1 MQDCG
6 DRVAVDATILTAK
19 PAVAACELAHSC
31 EISPVPTYP
40 TVERACFILDKLKL
54 LTKSE
59 LASKRKLKGQRH

>member
-6 DRVAVDATILTAK
+6 DCVAVDATILTAK
-19 PAVAACELAHSC
+19 PVAVSELAHSR

-59 LASKRKLKGQRH
+59 LASKCKLKGQRH